1 MPLGGRSVEPRRFP
15 ARAEWALKGKELA
28 KGVAEASP
36 WGGRR
41 PPDRD
46 PGPRGRRRSG
56 AGHGGPTRREDR
68 PSRARSTASPRA
80 GPYSNPTM
88 RSQRDLAGEKSAPRS
103 PRNEPGGTSARM
115 RGGRAGSR
123 GLSGPWQRCSAQRPT
138 QVLQRSLDPR
148 VAPRGIL
155 RGHPQNE
162 RRDLPHDPRTAWS
175 LRLERPLPG
184 DQVTVPPEDCVG
196 GHDRGDLTQDASTES
211 ALRREAATLVIG

>member
-1 MPLGGRSVEPRRFP
+1 LPRAWRRPAHGAAAARRTATRDRADVAARAQVTAAQQGARTDRLGHGPRRARERVHTRTLPCGRSVTSLVRN
-15 ARAEWALKGKELA
+15 
-28 KGVAEASP
+28 
-36 WGGRR
+36 R
-41 PPDRD
+41 P
-46 PGPRGRRRSG
+46 
-56 AGHGGPTRREDR
+56 
-68 PSRARSTASPRA
+68 
-80 GPYSNPTM
+80 
-88 RSQRDLAGEKSAPRS
+88 PRS